1 MYLKELLLNPSLFS
15 DLQNLMEKV
24 TEDADGELSYEDL
37 QKLLGS
43 TAQES
48 QSFKKFDTD
57 GDEKYS
63 LQELRSAL
71 GV

>member
-1 MYLKELLLNPSLFS
+1 MYLKELLLNHFLFA
-15 DLQNLMEKV
+15 DLQNLFEKA
-24 TEDADGELSYEDL
+24 TEGSDGKLSYEDL

-43 TAQES
+43 ASQES
-48 QSFKKFDTD
+48 QSFRKFDTD

-63 LQELRSAL
+63 LQELRLAL